1 VRRHAGE
8 SYLRWKIADLAGN
21 VATVLLFSDACKTHW
36 KVQEGDI
43 VVLNRPNLLRSNE
56 VRGLRIGHHSL
67 LSSD

>member
-56 VRGLRIGHHSL
+56 VRGLRIGQHSL
-67 LSSD
+67 